1 MAKKKKKKNT
11 TVVKE
16 VLNFLVFLVRHSKM
30 YKLVFE
36 QMFSFVENK
45 SNSLKKESE
54 TYIQD
59 FFLVWGVCTSPVII

>member
-1 MAKKKKKKNT
+1 MAKKKKILWL
-11 TVVKE
+11 TVIKE
-16 VLNFLVFLVRHSKM
+16 VLNLLVFMVRHSKM

-36 QMFSFVENK
+36 QMFSFEENK
-45 SNSLKKESE
+45 SNSIKKESE